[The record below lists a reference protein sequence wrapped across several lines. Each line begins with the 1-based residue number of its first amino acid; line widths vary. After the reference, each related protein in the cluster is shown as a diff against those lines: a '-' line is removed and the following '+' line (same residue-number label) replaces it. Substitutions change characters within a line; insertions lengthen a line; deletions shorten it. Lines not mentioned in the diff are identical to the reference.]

1 MFYLTCT
8 IWLKQWTCTL
18 YVCFD
23 FWTTEGENQTQKKR
37 RERERLREREISKI
51 YEETWMGIEVHE
63 AWYKNRSKGVHTI
76 IKKLKNVLSCYN

>member
-1 MFYLTCT
+1 MYNLIETMNMYIVCMFWFLNHRGRKPDT
-8 IWLKQWTCTL
+8 K
-18 YVCFD
+18 
-23 FWTTEGENQTQKKR
+23 EK
-37 RERERLREREISKI
+37 ERERKIERERDFKI